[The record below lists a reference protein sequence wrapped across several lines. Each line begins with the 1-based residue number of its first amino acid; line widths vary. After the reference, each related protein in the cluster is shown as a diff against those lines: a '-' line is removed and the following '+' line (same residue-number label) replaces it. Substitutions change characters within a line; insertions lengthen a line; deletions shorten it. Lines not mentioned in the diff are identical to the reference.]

1 MRLTRKQLTFV
12 ISSLVVI
19 GLLGGWFYWSNNGL
33 VNVKIDYEDEDAV
46 ALGKI
51 LYAQHCASCH
61 GANLEGQFNWRK
73 RQPNGRL
80 LAPPHDATGHTW
92 HHDDQHL
99 FAITKF
105 GTAAVVGGNYET
117 DMRGY
122 EDELSDREILA
133 VLGFIKSTWP
143 KIVQKRHDD
152 INRRARD

>member
-1 MRLTRKQLTFV
+1 MRLTGKQLAFA
-12 ISSLVVI
+12 ISGLV
-19 GLLGGWFYWSNNGL
+19 GLGLAAGWFYWSNNGP
-33 VNVKIDYEDEDAV
+33 VAVAIDYEDEAVV
-46 ALGKI
+46 ALGKT

-92 HHDDQHL
+92 HHDDRHL
-99 FAITKF
+99 FMITKY

-122 EDELSDREILA
+122 KDDLTDNEILA
-133 VLGFIKSTWP
+133 ILGFIKSTWP
-143 KIVQKRHDD
+143 KSIQNRHDD
-152 INRRARD
+152 INRRARR